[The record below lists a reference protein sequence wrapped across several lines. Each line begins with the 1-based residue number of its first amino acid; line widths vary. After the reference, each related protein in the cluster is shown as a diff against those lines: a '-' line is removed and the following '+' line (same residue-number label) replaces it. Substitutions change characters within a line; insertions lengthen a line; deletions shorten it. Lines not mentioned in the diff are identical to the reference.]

1 MPIVTL
7 PPKNNMVTK
16 LLPSTNITPQGI
28 LDVSQAKTKGLS
40 APIPYGCSPGADK
53 ITPDSS
59 LTSQVVL

>member
-16 LLPSTNITPQGI
+16 LLPSTNLTPQGI
-28 LDVSQAKTKGLS
+28 LDVSQAKTKDIL
-40 APIPYGCSPGADK
+40 APIPYGRSPGADNL
-53 ITPDSS
+53 TPDSS